1 VKLARPDKHVIAV
14 TGNGFYMFSTANAA
28 LLAGRMYGAPFTVVI
43 YQNGAYSTGTL
54 QVSTMFPDS
63 YSKKIGY
70 EGGTFGSID
79 FAKEA
84 EACGAYGEN
93 VTDPS
98 QIGAALKRA
107 REANDRGLPAVIAVR
122 VEPLY

>member
-1 VKLARPDKHVIAV
+1 VIAI
-14 TGNGFYMFSTANAA
+14 TGDGFYMFSTANAA
-28 LLAGRMYGAPFTVVI
+28 LLAGRMYGAPFTIVV

-54 QVSTMFPDS
+54 QVSTMYPIRS
-63 YSKKIGY
+63 QRKSGTRAAPSARSTSRKKP
-70 EGGTFGSID
+70 SVRRLRR
-79 FAKEA
+79 KRHR
-84 EACGAYGEN
+84 
-93 VTDPS
+93 PS

>member
-1 VKLARPDKHVIAV
+1 VKLAKPDKHVIAV
-14 TGNGFYMFSTANAA
+14 TGTGSIMFNTANAA
-28 LLAGRMYGAPFTVVI
+28 LLAGRMYGAPFTIVV

-54 QVSTMFPDS
+54 QVSSMYPDS
-63 YSKKIGY
+63 FSKKVGY
-70 EGGTFGSID
+70 EGGTFGAID

-98 QIGAALKRA
+98 QIGAALSA
-107 REANDRGLPAVIAVR
+107 RVR
-122 VEPLY
+122 LTAAACRR